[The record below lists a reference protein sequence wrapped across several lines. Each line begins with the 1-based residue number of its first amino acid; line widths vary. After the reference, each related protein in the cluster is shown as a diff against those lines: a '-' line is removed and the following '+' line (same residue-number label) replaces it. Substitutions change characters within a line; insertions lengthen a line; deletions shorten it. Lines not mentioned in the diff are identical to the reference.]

1 MDIEAH
7 AFIKVKLIMKNYLLK
22 IPLLKARNLYLCK
35 IARSSPC
42 GFKISLLFSDSFQL
56 YEIIPKSCARDF
68 SQFDA
73 KQWFR
78 GINAHVK

>member
-1 MDIEAH
+1 MQEIN
-7 AFIKVKLIMKNYLLK
+7 IRVKQQEEVLADL
-22 IPLLKARNLYLCK
+22 
-35 IARSSPC
+35 RSH
-42 GFKISLLFSDSFQL
+42 FYFSDSFQL